1 MIAMKNSKNSLI
13 HKSEAQEQTELICWA
28 NDCIENN
35 IHPELI
41 MLYAIPNGGTRNKL
55 EAVNLKRQGVVAG
68 VPDLCLAVPK
78 GKYHGLYIEM
88 KVHPNKTT
96 DKQEQWLA
104 NLSHFGYA
112 VKVCYGAFSAKTAIE
127 HYLLL

>member
-1 MIAMKNSKNSLI
+1 MKNSKISL
-13 HKSEAQEQTELICWA
+13 KNEAQEQTDLISWA
-28 NDCIENN
+28 RDCIKNN
-35 IHPELI
+35 IYPELI
-41 MLYAIPNGGTRNKL
+41 MLYAVPNGGTRDKL

-96 DKQEQWLA
+96 NKQEQWLA
-104 NLSHFGYA
+104 NLSYYGYA
-112 VKVCYGAFSAKTAIE
+112 VKVCYGAVAAKTAIE
-127 HYLLL
+127 HYLKLGE